1 VYAIPTVMIDLEQV
15 CVMLHNNIL
24 LLCTQT
30 YLKLYDVISVD
41 KPIDLAD
48 TSEALPL
55 HNDLTYFESPPGLQF
70 LHCIRCIKD
79 NCSLTALYCNTVYN
93 VTAAFYPV

>member
-1 VYAIPTVMIDLEQV
+1 M
-15 CVMLHNNIL
+15 
-24 LLCTQT
+24 
-30 YLKLYDVISVD
+30 
-41 KPIDLAD
+41 DLAD

-79 NCSLTALYCNTVYN
+79 GLTTLYYNTVCTT
-93 VTAAFYPV
+93 VQACRKQLLVGPVARA